1 MGTQAAV
8 TANAAKIVSIQL
20 MSPASGDDIVDT
32 KNVKDLGSSF
42 HSINVP
48 SEWGLLSLSSSGS
61 IRNDKTEVSIQLMS
75 PASGDF
81 HRISS

>member
-48 SEWGLLSLSSSGS
+48 SEWGLPEQEFLETNVG
-61 IRNDKTEVSIQLMS
+61 VSIQLMS

-81 HRISS
+81 